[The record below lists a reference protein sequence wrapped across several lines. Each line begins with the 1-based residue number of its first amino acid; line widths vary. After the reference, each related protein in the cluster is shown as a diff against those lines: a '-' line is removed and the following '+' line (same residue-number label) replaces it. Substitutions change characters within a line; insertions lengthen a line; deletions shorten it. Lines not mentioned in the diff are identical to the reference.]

1 MANRNAHTIAAFD
14 CNRVDSGQYIP
25 ILDKFCPAQAIMNM
39 CLARET
45 IRESRFGT
53 YTDRGSVRVHK
64 HCGEV

>member
-14 CNRVDSGQYIP
+14 CNRVDSDNISN
-25 ILDKFCPAQAIMNM
+25 LDSLSGSGNYEYVPGKGDNS
-39 CLARET
+39 REQ
-45 IRESRFGT
+45 IGT